1 MDYCRGGGLF
11 RLETFS
17 GSRRS
22 VFITYSRNERVKLQ
36 PPPLL
41 RFELEKRILSW
52 TDETH
57 LFSLEN
63 QTKSFH
69 CVIDRVLPV
78 CSNCYRDWFPS
89 ECPCFTFTYLLCGY
103 FSFFKITFWINIY
116 LIKGYGLVFSYFACY
131 PVQTKPVNLLI
142 SPVYGSLMSLNDDV
156 NHCKL
161 SKLIR
166 TH

>member
-1 MDYCRGGGLF
+1 MQGGRVVSARNVF
-11 RLETFS
+11 RVTPVSIYNLLEK
-17 GSRRS
+17 RARQ
-22 VFITYSRNERVKLQ
+22 VAA
-36 PPPLL
+36 PPLL